1 MNFIGIIKKEMYEA
15 MKSGQKERAAILRVL
30 LAKLKDKQINQRK
43 ELSEQDGLAV
53 IKTLVKQRKESIEMY
68 EKAGRTDLAENE
80 KSELTLLE
88 SYLPEMMTDEEI
100 RELVLS
106 VIAEIGV
113 SDIGDIG
120 KVMPVVMQR
129 GGGVID
135 GKKANLI
142 LMELLT

>member
-1 MNFIGIIKKEMYEA
+1 
-15 MKSGQKERAAILRVL
+15 
-30 LAKLKDKQINQRK
+30 
-43 ELSEQDGLAV
+43 
-53 IKTLVKQRKESIEMY
+53 
-68 EKAGRTDLAENE
+68 
-80 KSELTLLE
+80 
-88 SYLPEMMTDEEI
+88 MMTDEEI